1 MNYQEAN
8 RDLITSGSTIGADEV
23 PSSGLL
29 RSHEFVLPPPPE
41 QPTLHDYI
49 KVVRKRL
56 PLILSIAAAF
66 LGSAILYTSLTDSL
80 YTASTLVEIRGY
92 APVLSN
98 IQSETLFGN
107 DTRKIEYQKTTVA
120 KLNLAGLAD
129 QVLSRDD
136 IYEALQRYWGT
147 RQSYLDRIKS
157 FFKSNNSEA
166 GGESEADDRTNDDHF
181 VHKPGVIQKYLSLVD
196 ITPIHET
203 NLVRIEVTTTAP
215 HLSQKIANAHATG
228 FIDHLQ
234 RERQESIA
242 VNLQLLQRQG
252 HDLKERVTTA
262 EQALATYAERNKLLT
277 LPNEQGGNLNIHQIE
292 GLAGML
298 ADATG
303 RRIKAETLLDE
314 ASGKGTQEG
323 SVTDD
328 EITRQLRVTLK
339 QAEAEYAT
347 MGSRVTAA
355 FPGMV
360 ELRAKIEN
368 LKRSV
373 QDERKRTVRGLRSQ
387 FEAEKNAEEKLR
399 EQIER
404 EKSTAHETSK
414 RLIQYNVLSKEAA
427 SLRDLYQAVLKQVK
441 EIEISA
447 QSTSSNVF
455 VSDFASLPTSPSAPK
470 SDLIIVLFTVLGL
483 GTGLVV
489 SFVLESFDTTFK
501 STEEVQKG
509 LDLPLLGAV
518 PQFDEDALGSS
529 ARSGKL
535 LDHSRGENEQES
547 TARVVGFT
555 TEASETASFLPQRIV
570 AVSAP
575 GDAVSEALRTI
586 RAGILLSSA
595 DNPPR
600 VVMISSAM
608 KGEGKTTIVSNLA
621 VTLAQASHRTLM
633 IDADLRVSQLS
644 EIFQPVEAPTRV
656 GLTDLLT
663 GQAQLNQVI
672 HRTAVPCLDIL
683 PAGSRAPNPAE
694 LLGSHAM
701 GHLIHDL
708 QQRYD
713 FVLMDSPPVLPVADG
728 LMLSRLVD
736 SVVLVVRSRATDRKV
751 AQEAR
756 RRLLRVNAR
765 VLGVVLNDLNT
776 KGDGYDMMMYGGY
789 GA

>member
-1 MNYQEAN
+1 
-8 RDLITSGSTIGADEV
+8 
-23 PSSGLL
+23 
-29 RSHEFVLPPPPE
+29 
-41 QPTLHDYI
+41 
-49 KVVRKRL
+49 
-56 PLILSIAAAF
+56 LSVAAAF
-66 LGSAILYTSLTDSL
+66 LLVAILYTSLTSSL
-80 YTASTLVEIRGY
+80 YTAATLVEIRGY

-98 IQSETLFGN
+98 VQSETLFGN

-136 IYEALQRYWGT
+136 VFQELEQYWRT
-147 RQSYLDRIKS
+147 RRSYIDKLKS
-157 FFKSNNSEA
+157 LFKSTVF
-166 GGESEADDRTNDDHF
+166 GDQQTNVAEPFASDDHF
-181 VHKPGVIQKYLSLVD
+181 VHKPGIIQKYLSLVD

-203 NLVRIEVTTTAP
+203 NLVRIAVTTAEP
-215 HLSQKIANAHATG
+215 QLSQRLANAHAIG

-242 VNLQLLQRQG
+242 ANLQLLQRQAS
-252 HDLKERVTTA
+252 DLEARVTAA

-277 LPNEQGGNLNIHQIE
+277 LPNEQGGNMAIRQIE
-292 GLAGML
+292 SLAGTL
-298 ADATG
+298 ADATA
-303 RRIKAETLLDE
+303 RRIKAESLLVE
-314 ASGKGTQEG
+314 ATTKGADEG
-323 SVTDD
+323 SATDD
-328 EITRQLRVTLK
+328 EITRQLRVNLK

-347 MGSRVTAA
+347 MGSRVTPA

-368 LKRSV
+368 LKRSI
-373 QDERKRTVRGLRSQ
+373 QEERKRTVRGLRSQ
-387 FEAEKNAEEKLR
+387 FDAERNAEEKLR

-427 SLRDLYQAVLKQVK
+427 SLRDLHQAVIKQVK

-455 VSDFASLPTSPSAPK
+455 VSDYASLPTSPSAPK
-470 SDLIIVLFTVLGL
+470 TDLIIVLFTVLGL
-483 GTGLVV
+483 GTGLIL

-501 STEEVQKG
+501 SSEEVQIG

-518 PQFDEDALGSS
+518 PMFDEEVQGLPSKV
-529 ARSGKL
+529 RKL
-535 LDHSRGENEQES
+535 LEHSRGDADRKSKPTLSDGPVEP
-547 TARVVGFT
+547 AG
-555 TEASETASFLPQRIV
+555 AAPLLPQRIV

-608 KGEGKTTIVSNLA
+608 KGEGKTTIISNLA

-644 EIFQPVEAPTRV
+644 EIFHPADAPTRV
-656 GLTDLLT
+656 GLSDLLT

-713 FVLMDSPPVLPVADG
+713 FVLLDSPPLLPVADG

-736 SVVLVVRSRATDRKV
+736 SVVLVVRSRLTDRKV

-765 VLGVVLNDLNT
+765 VLGVVLNDLDT
-776 KGDGYDMMMYGGY
+776 KGDGYDMMVYGGY

>member
-1 MNYQEAN
+1 MHDSA
-8 RDLITSGSTIGADEV
+8 AA
-23 PSSGLL
+23 
-29 RSHEFVLPPPPE
+29 PPPE
-41 QPTLHDYI
+41 EPTLNDYL
-49 KVVRKRL
+49 KVVKKRL
-56 PLILSIAAAF
+56 PLILSITAAF
-66 LGSAILYTSLTDSL
+66 ALTAILYTTFTSSL
-80 YTASTLVEIRGY
+80 YTAATLVEIRGY
-92 APVLSN
+92 APILSN
-98 IQSETLFGN
+98 VQSETLFGN

-136 IYEALQRYWGT
+136 VYQELEQYWAT
-147 RQSYLDRIKS
+147 RRSYVDKAKIFLRSTIFGATQVS
-157 FFKSNNSEA
+157 
-166 GGESEADDRTNDDHF
+166 ESEPFTNDDHF
-181 VHKPGVIQKYLSLVD
+181 VHKPAVIQKYLSLVD

-203 NLVRIEVTTTAP
+203 NLVRIEVTTADP
-215 HLSQKIANAHATG
+215 QLSQRLANAHATG

-242 VNLQLLQRQG
+242 VNLQLLQRQAS
-252 HDLKERVTTA
+252 DLEARVTTA
-262 EQALATYAERNKLLT
+262 EQALASYAERNKLLT
-277 LPNEQGGNLNIHQIE
+277 LPNEQGGNMTIRQIE

-298 ADATG
+298 ADATA
-303 RRIKAETLLDE
+303 RRIKAESLLAE
-314 ASGKGTQEG
+314 ATSKGAEEG
-323 SVTDD
+323 SATDD
-328 EITRQLRVTLK
+328 EITRQLRVSMK

-360 ELRAKIEN
+360 ELRAKIDN
-368 LKRSV
+368 LKRSI
-373 QDERKRTVRGLRSQ
+373 QEERKRTVRGLRSQ
-387 FEAEKNAEEKLR
+387 FEAERNGEEKLR

-447 QSTSSNVF
+447 QSSSSNVF
-455 VSDFASLPTSPSAPK
+455 VSDYAALPTSPSAPK
-470 SDLIIVLFTVLGL
+470 TDLILVLFTVLGL
-483 GTGLVV
+483 GTGLIV

-501 STEEVQKG
+501 SSEEVQTG

-518 PQFDEDALGSS
+518 PQFEEDVQGLPSKAK
-529 ARSGKL
+529 KL
-535 LDHSRGENEQES
+535 LDHSRGKSERKS
-547 TARVVGFT
+547 TPPVAGGP
-555 TEASETASFLPQRIV
+555 TEPSKAPPFLPQRIV

-608 KGEGKTTIVSNLA
+608 KGEGKTTIISNLA

-644 EIFQPVEAPTRV
+644 EIFHPSDAPTRV
-656 GLTDLLT
+656 GLSDLLT

-713 FVLMDSPPVLPVADG
+713 FVLLDSPPLLPVADG
-728 LMLSRLVD
+728 LMLSRVVD
-736 SVVLVVRSRATDRKV
+736 SVVLVVRSRVTDRKV

-765 VLGVVLNDLNT
+765 VLGVVLNDLDT
-776 KGDGYDMMMYGGY
+776 KGDGYDMMVYGGY

>member
-1 MNYQEAN
+1 MNYEENNTQVVPSDSDFSRSDLIS
-8 RDLITSGSTIGADEV
+8 RDLFYSRRGVSGMQLEE
-23 PSSGLL
+23 PSL
-29 RSHEFVLPPPPE
+29 RDYLKVL
-41 QPTLHDYI
+41 Q
-49 KVVRKRL
+49 KRL
-56 PLILSIAAAF
+56 PLIMSMAMSFLAAA
-66 LGSAILYTSLTDSL
+66 IVYTSLADSFF
-80 YTASTLVEIRGY
+80 TAATLLEIRGY

-98 IQSETLFGN
+98 VQSETLFGN

-136 IYEALQRYWGT
+136 SYHDLERYWKT
-147 RQSYLDRIKS
+147 RRSYMDRIKS
-157 FFKSNNSEA
+157 FFKGSNTKAPAE
-166 GGESEADDRTNDDHF
+166 GADNAYQSDHHF

-203 NLVRIEVTTTAP
+203 NLVRIEVTTTDP
-215 HLSQKIANAHATG
+215 QLSQRLANAHATG

-252 HDLKERVTTA
+252 NDLKARVTVA
-262 EQALATYAERNKLLT
+262 EQALANYAEQNKLLT
-277 LPNEQGGNLNIHQIE
+277 LPNEQGGNANLHQIE

-303 RRIKAETLLDE
+303 RRIKAESLLSE
-314 ASGKGTQEG
+314 ATSKKTEEG
-323 SVTDD
+323 SVADD
-328 EITRQLRVTLK
+328 ELTRQLRATLK
-339 QAEAEYAT
+339 QAEAEYAS
-347 MGSRVTAA
+347 MGSRVTAV
-355 FPGMV
+355 FPGMI
-360 ELRAKIEN
+360 ELGAKIQN
-368 LKRSV
+368 LRRSI
-373 QDERKRTVRGLRSQ
+373 QDERRRIVRDLRST
-387 FEAEKNAEEKLR
+387 FEAERSAEEMLR
-399 EQIER
+399 EQIEQ
-404 EKSTAHETSK
+404 EKSTAHENSK

-455 VSDFASLPTSPSAPK
+455 VSDYASLPTSPSAPK
-470 SDLIIVLFTVLGL
+470 SDLIIVLFTVVGL
-483 GTGLVV
+483 GAGLVLA
-489 SFVLESFDTTFK
+489 FVLESFDTTFK
-501 STEEVQKG
+501 NSEEVQAQ
-509 LDLPLLGAV
+509 LDLPLLGAI
-518 PQFDEDALGSS
+518 PQFEGSGV
-529 ARSGKL
+529 RL
-535 LDHSRGENEQES
+535 P
-547 TARVVGFT
+547 ARVRKALEAAHGKAKPESPTTSAAPEEPVVGP
-555 TEASETASFLPQRIV
+555 ARLLPQRIV

-608 KGEGKTTIVSNLA
+608 KGEGKTTIVANLA

-644 EIFQPVEAPTRV
+644 QLFQPLDASTSA

-663 GQAQLNQVI
+663 GHAQLSQVV
-672 HRTAVPCLDIL
+672 HHTAVPCLDIL

-694 LLGSHAM
+694 LLGSHTM
-701 GHLIHDL
+701 GHLVHDL

-713 FVLMDSPPVLPVADG
+713 FVLLDSPPILPVADG
-728 LMLSRLVD
+728 LLLSRLVD

-765 VLGVVLNDLNT
+765 VLGVVLNDLDT
-776 KGDGYDMMMYGGY
+776 KGDGYDMLVYGGY
-789 GA
+789 GV